1 MLPNPLLA
9 CCLCCVLFCLSVAL
23 FQCGSAL
30 WRLNHFPCSQ
40 VTLFFFLFLFS
51 FLHKSKLPLFC
62 YAGLLPLAPWAGDLP
77 AFSHLLTQGFSALTP
92 WPYWKAF
99 RNIRMPC
106 SGLLPFFHDRCISTW
121 CSDNMWLVLVFL
133 QTSSLSVDMRLCIQ
147 TILCLRTP
155 AWSFESRS
163 VISVLNMYFMI
174 L

>member
-30 WRLNHFPCSQ
+30 WRLNYFPCSQ

-99 RNIRMPC
+99 RNIRMRC